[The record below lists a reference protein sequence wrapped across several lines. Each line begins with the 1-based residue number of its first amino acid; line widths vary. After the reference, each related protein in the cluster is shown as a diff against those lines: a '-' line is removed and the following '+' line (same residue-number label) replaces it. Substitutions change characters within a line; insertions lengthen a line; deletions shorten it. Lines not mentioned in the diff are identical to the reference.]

1 MSKYGVRCPTGCSG
15 SERSDKIDPE
25 KLIEAGVTGDW
36 LSDAMMCGYCGCVYS
51 NDQDHEGHIY
61 KRTQRGYF
69 TAELI
74 EPGRWNAVDLRTVR
88 VEYLD

>member
-1 MSKYGVRCPTGCSG
+1 MSKYRVRCPTRCSG
-15 SERSDKIDPE
+15 SDRSNKIDPE
-25 KLIEAGVTGDW
+25 KLIAAGVTGDW

-51 NDQDHEGHIY
+51 NDRDHDGRIY
-61 KRTQRGYF
+61 KQTQRGDF

-74 EPGRWNAVDLRTVR
+74 EPGRWNAADPRTAK